1 MKEKSINKSQKN
13 YMISQS
19 IDKTN
24 SNNNSKDLISKKENN
39 YQINNFQ
46 SIFNNSKNK
55 AKYLILKEPF
65 NDGDL

>member
-1 MKEKSINKSQKN
+1 VKNKINLQVKFK
-13 YMISQS
+13 
-19 IDKTN
+19 D
-24 SNNNSKDLISKKENN
+24 NNIKENN
-39 YQINNFQ
+39 NQINNFQ